1 MLPSLIALPIL
12 GLLVVFQSAVVS
24 RLPLLHGT
32 ADIVL
37 LVVIAWALQDRVRS
51 AWQWSIL
58 GGLFVGF
65 VSALHFSIPVLSYM
79 MITGLVLIVKRRVW
93 QVPILAMFAM
103 TFVGTLFNLT
113 LSALAVSLGGATL
126 PLLDTLRL
134 IILPSLILNLLL
146 AAPIYAMVRDL
157 AEWVYPEEIKI

>member
-1 MLPSLIALPIL
+1 MPTLIAFPIL

-24 RLPLLHGT
+24 RLPLLHGS

-37 LVVIAWALQDRVRS
+37 LVIIAWALQERVRA

-65 VSALHFSIPVLSYM
+65 VSALHFSIPVVSYM
-79 MITGLVLIVKRRVW
+79 AITGLVLLIRRRIW
-93 QVPILAMFAM
+93 QIPILAMFAM
-103 TFVGTLFNLT
+103 TFVGTLFSLV
-113 LSALAVSLGGATL
+113 LSALAVSIGGATL

-146 AAPIYAMVRDL
+146 AAPIYAIVKDL
-157 AEWVYPEEIKI
+157 AEWVYPEEIEI